1 MTGSPAVEIAVQ
13 DVAGVRIALA
23 EGADHVELCSALGV
37 GGLTPSPGIV
47 ERAVQVARQAGRDDF
62 VHVLVRPRGGGFVY
76 SADEIDVMLA
86 DVRLLRDLGV
96 GGVVVGALDDRSH
109 VDLVTTSALVDAAG
123 DLHVTYHRAIDV
135 AVDAADAIAALAEIG
150 VRRILTSG
158 ASRRAIEGVDTLRE
172 FVRRADGRIEIMAG
186 GGVSAE
192 QLPALAESG
201 VDAVH
206 LSARGTATG
215 FPSGPGGGHPE
226 YDVTDVALVRAA
238 TAARRAIADA
248 P

>member
-1 MTGSPAVEIAVQ
+1 
-13 DVAGVRIALA
+13 
-23 EGADHVELCSALGV
+23 
-37 GGLTPSPGIV
+37 
-47 ERAVQVARQAGRDDF
+47 
-62 VHVLVRPRGGGFVY
+62 
-76 SADEIDVMLA
+76 
-86 DVRLLRDLGV
+86 
-96 GGVVVGALDDRSH
+96 
-109 VDLVTTSALVDAAG
+109 TTSALVDAAG

-135 AVDAADAIAALAEIG
+135 AVDASDALVALAEIG

-158 ASRRAIEGVDTLRE
+158 ASRRAIDGTDVLRE
-172 FVRRADGRIEIMAG
+172 FVRRAGGRVEVMAG

-192 QLPALAESG
+192 QLPALAEVG

-238 TAARRAIADA
+238 MAARRAIATRRSQATPPSGELNPSRQDA
-248 P
+248 